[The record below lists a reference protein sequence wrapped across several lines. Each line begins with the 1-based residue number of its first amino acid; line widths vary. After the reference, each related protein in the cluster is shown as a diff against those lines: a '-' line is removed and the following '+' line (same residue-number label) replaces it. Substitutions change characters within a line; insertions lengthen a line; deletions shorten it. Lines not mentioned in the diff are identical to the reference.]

1 MLDYFEH
8 LAEADRI
15 NLNRYLGNIRKK
27 LKGDD
32 FKHNLEF
39 FHEHADVEGKYQ
51 FHLSLPDFTV
61 NENIRHVRILVQDAL
76 LENKTSLY
84 GSRVHLERVYYH
96 AKEETYIGVFYI
108 YEYSKDIIKT
118 MPEEL
123 EDYILTNDVR
133 RKAERMKA
141 RPK

>member
-1 MLDYFEH
+1 MLDYFDH

-32 FKHNLEF
+32 FKHNLEV

-51 FHLSLPDFTV
+51 FHLSLPEFTV
-61 NENIRHVRILVQDAL
+61 NENIRHVRILIQDAL

-96 AKEETYIGVFYI
+96 AKEETYVGVFYI

-123 EDYILTNDVR
+123 EDYILSNEVK

-141 RPK
+141 SPK